1 MISEHTS
8 ERGYHPDEEQKRKS
22 RTWRTASFQWWVKE
36 ENGARED
43 RDQGILEE
51 EPEVCRST
59 DTQGRGQPEASMA
72 HGMDAAESD
81 EDEVLATG
89 S

>member
-1 MISEHTS
+1 ME
-8 ERGYHPDEEQKRKS
+8 
-22 RTWRTASFQWWVKE
+22 E

-51 EPEVCRST
+51 ELEVPRST
-59 DTQGRGQPEASMA
+59 DTQGRGQPKASTA
-72 HGMDAAESD
+72 HGMDAVDPD